1 MFAVPMVDAAA
12 AQAKRIGRTGIRCKS
27 GTVGGVV

>member
-1 MFAVPMVDAAA
+1 MVAVPKVDATAT
-12 AQAKRIGRTGIRCKS
+12 QAKRIGRTDIRCKS